1 MNRLFDY
8 IDRMPRSEVWC
19 WCGVF
24 LLTFWV
30 AVAAM
35 FVWWPA

>member
-1 MNRLFDY
+1 MSRLFAY
-8 IDRMPRSEVWC
+8 IDEMSRGEVWC
-19 WCGVF
+19 WCGV
-24 LLTFWV
+24 LVLAFWV